1 MRLLLSG
8 ADGFTGVHLTQVASN
23 AGFEVIALQAPL
35 EDSAKLHAQL
45 KEVQPTHVI
54 HLAAI
59 SHVTHDDDLAYYQT
73 NLLGSLDFLEA
84 LSQLASPPQKVILA
98 SSANVY
104 GNAEGAEDTEHA
116 PIAESQTPAP
126 VNHYAM
132 SKLAMEL
139 LARNFSSRLP
149 IVTTRPFNYTGV
161 GHGAHFVIPKIVDH
175 FARKASVI
183 ELGNVDVYREYND
196 VRDISNLYLALLE
209 RGLPGQTYNLAS
221 GRTHSLRQVI
231 AQLESMTGHLMAIK
245 VNPQFVRQNEI
256 MTLCGSSQFLE
267 QTLGTIT
274 WRSLDET
281 LQWMLKAKVQ

>member
-23 AGFEVIALQAPL
+23 AVFEVIALQAPL
-35 EDSAKLHAQL
+35 EDSAKLRAQV
-45 KEVQPTHVI
+45 KDVQPTHVI

-59 SHVTHDDDLAYYQT
+59 SHVTHDDNLAYYQT

-104 GNAEGAEDTEHA
+104 GNAEDTEHA
-116 PIAESQTPAP
+116 PITESQTPAP

-196 VRDISNLYLALLE
+196 VRDISHLYLALLE
-209 RGLPGQTYNLAS
+209 RGLAGQTYNLAS

-231 AQLESMTGHLMAIK
+231 AVLEKITGRSMAIK
-245 VNPQFVRQNEI
+245 VNPQFVRSNEI
-256 MTLCGSSQFLE
+256 MTLSGSSQLLE
-267 QTLGTIT
+267 GAIGKIT
-274 WRSLDET
+274 WRSFEET
-281 LQWMLKAKVQ
+281 LQWMLSSAI

>member
-1 MRLLLSG
+1 MRLLLTG
-8 ADGFTGVHLTQVASN
+8 ADGFTGTHLTQVASN
-23 AGFEVIALQAPL
+23 AGFEVVPLQAPL
-35 EDSAKLHAQL
+35 EDSAKLHAQV
-45 KEVQPTHVI
+45 KDVQPTHVI

-59 SHVTHDDDLAYYQT
+59 SHVTHDDHLAYYQT

-84 LSQLASPPQKVILA
+84 LSQLAIAPQKVILA

-104 GNAEGAEDTEHA
+104 GNAEDADQL
-116 PIAESQTPAP
+116 PILESQTPAP

-139 LARNFSSRLP
+139 LARNLNSRLP
-149 IVTTRPFNYTGV
+149 IVTARPFNYTGV

-209 RGLPGQTYNLAS
+209 RGLAGQTYNLAS

-231 AQLESMTGHLMAIK
+231 AQLESITGHSMAIK

-267 QTLGTIT
+267 QTLGKIT

>member
-1 MRLLLSG
+1 MRLLLTG
-8 ADGFTGVHLTQVASN
+8 ADGFTGIHLTQAARQ
-23 AGFEVIALQAPL
+23 AGFAVFSLQAQLEDRKALQACVN
-35 EDSAKLHAQL
+35 
-45 KEVQPTHVI
+45 EVQPTHVI

-59 SHVTHDDDLAYYQT
+59 SHVTHDDNLAYYQT

-84 LSQLASPPQKVILA
+84 LSHLSIPPQKVILA

-104 GNAEGAEDTEHA
+104 GNTEQS
-116 PIAESQTPAP
+116 PILESQTPAP

-139 LARNFSSRLP
+139 LARNFHARLP
-149 IVTTRPFNYTGV
+149 IVTTRPFNYTGI

-196 VRDISNLYLALLE
+196 VRDISNLYLALLTH
-209 RGLPGQTYNLAS
+209 GIAGKTYNLAS

-231 AQLESMTGHLMAIK
+231 AQLETMTGQSMAIE
-245 VNPQFVRQNEI
+245 VNSQFVRSNEI
-256 MTLCGSSQFLE
+256 VTLCGSSAFLE
-267 QTLGTIT
+267 QAIGRIE
-274 WRSLDET
+274 WRPLEET
-281 LQWMLKAKVQ
+281 LQWMLKAKTQ